1 MDEAASDYHH
11 GDQDVSAQ
19 AASYRLFNVLAKWG
33 SLTLAVLIVML
44 TLWFCIGASFLAGP
58 HSAALVLWRASAG
71 LLRIEARPKSSPEEN
86 DRGHRRRDQGA
97 PRR

>member
-19 AASYRLFNVLAKWG
+19 AASYRLFNVLAKWV

-44 TLWFCIGASFLAGP
+44 TLWFCIGASFLAG
-58 HSAALVLWRASAG
+58 LVPG
-71 LLRIEARPKSSPEEN
+71 LVILAIGIYFLRSKPAQEP
-86 DRGHRRRDQGA
+86 
-97 PRR
+97 